1 MKESEI
7 ALAKLEKHEAECSLR
22 YQRLDEKLSEYAEVI
37 KAVDSKLWRI
47 GLLVL
52 LSPAAQFMWK

>member
-22 YQRLDEKLSEYAEVI
+22 YQRLDEKLSEYAEFI
-37 KAVDSKLWRI
+37 KPVDSKLWRI

-52 LSPAAQFMWK
+52 LSPAVQFMWK